1 MLPSAMPRLFV
12 LFLIALPCSV
22 LAAGPGVF
30 ISPVRVEAVAE
41 PESAQAV
48 FTVEPDTTYP
58 LLKKGGPGRKWC
70 KLRGASSEGW
80 VLCDAA
86 EETAVTAAPT
96 AAVLA
101 AADQEPVRKAY
112 QAAIPTHSELAE
124 ACAATCEHSRLFADL
139 PAVSEVDREV
149 LALCPSQPE
158 GSVSPEAIQQF
169 FSRHYEDKALQ
180 HALATAGRKVEGA
193 EARQANL
200 TWLTGLWVGTAPR
213 NAFTYVFCGDDW
225 TRGLIGGLH
234 FLPRY
239 AQLEAEGKI
248 CFDGPARGGESLKG
262 DNYLIQFRGV
272 APWSCGEK
280 KLGGFS
286 RSQGALSI
294 AAIGAQA
301 FANCCLRDGAKTEGG
316 VYAVPELDGAAWKVR
331 CGTRNGTYGI
341 SSLYPTDES
350 PTCAQPQASR

>member
-1 MLPSAMPRLFV
+1 MLPSAMPRLFALLLV
-12 LFLIALPCSV
+12 SLPCAV
-22 LAAGPGVF
+22 LAGGPGAF
-30 ISPVRVEAVAE
+30 ITSVRVEAMAE
-41 PESAQAV
+41 PESSQAL
-48 FTVEPDTTYP
+48 FTVEPDTSYP

-70 KLRGASSEGW
+70 KLRGATAEGW
-80 VLCDAA
+80 VLCDGA
-86 EETAVTAAPT
+86 EETAVAAAPGAGVLAEADKTPELGVLSTAAP
-96 AAVLA
+96 
-101 AADQEPVRKAY
+101 
-112 QAAIPTHSELAE
+112 E
-124 ACAATCEHSRLFADL
+124 ASGCAATCAQARLF
-139 PAVSEVDREV
+139 PEPPSVSEVDREV
-149 LALCPSQPE
+149 LALCPSRPD
-158 GSVSPEAIQQF
+158 GSVSAEAIHQF
-169 FSRHYEDKALQ
+169 FSKHYEDKALQ
-180 HALATAGRKVEGA
+180 QALAAAGRTVAGP

-200 TWLTGLWVGTAPR
+200 TWLTGLWTGTGPR

-239 AQLEAEGKI
+239 AQLEAEGKV
-248 CFDGPARGGESLKG
+248 CFTGPARGDAALQG

-301 FANCCLRDGAKTEGG
+301 FANCCARDGAKTEGG
-316 VYAVPELDGAAWKVR
+316 VYAVPGLDGATWKIR

-341 SSLYPTDES
+341 SSLYPTSES

>member
-1 MLPSAMPRLFV
+1 MLPSAMPRF
-12 LFLIALPCSV
+12 FALLLVSLPSAV
-22 LAAGPGVF
+22 LAGGPGAF
-30 ISPVRVEAVAE
+30 ITPVRLDAVAE
-41 PESAQAV
+41 PESAQAL
-48 FTVEPDTTYP
+48 FTVEPDTSYP

-70 KLRGASSEGW
+70 KLRGATAEGW

-86 EETAVTAAPT
+86 EEAAVTAAPT
-96 AAVLA
+96 AAELA
-101 AADQEPVRKAY
+101 AADKEPVRFAR
-112 QAAIPTHSELAE
+112 QLSIPTVSETCE
-124 ACAATCEHSRLFADL
+124 ATCEHPRLFPEPPPL
-139 PAVSEVDREV
+139 SEVDREV
-149 LALCPSQPE
+149 LALCPSQPD
-158 GSVSPEAIQQF
+158 GSVSAEAIQQF
-169 FSRHYEDKALQ
+169 FAKHYEAKAIQ
-180 HALATAGRKVEGA
+180 QALAAAGRTVEGA

-200 TWLTGLWVGTAPR
+200 AWLTGLWTGTGPR

-248 CFDGPARGGESLKG
+248 CFNGPARGEEALKG

-301 FANCCLRDGAKTEGG
+301 FANCCVRDGAKTEGG
-316 VYAVPELDGAAWKVR
+316 VYAVPELDGATWKVR